1 MCCGVLGDL
10 WSYNRESDSFVV
22 SPEPDVSVHD
32 LDCKVHR
39 CVIVASDGVWNMV
52 SASDA
57 VTFVE
62 RWLHQ
67 RDTMLALV
75 STLLTLMAG
84 IDLARHRRHRRFS
97 DESWFLNP
105 T

>member
-1 MCCGVLGDL
+1 
-10 WSYNRESDSFVV
+10 
-22 SPEPDVSVHD
+22 
-32 LDCKVHR
+32 
-39 CVIVASDGVWNMV
+39 MV

-84 IDLARHRRHRRFS
+84 IDLARHRRHHRFS